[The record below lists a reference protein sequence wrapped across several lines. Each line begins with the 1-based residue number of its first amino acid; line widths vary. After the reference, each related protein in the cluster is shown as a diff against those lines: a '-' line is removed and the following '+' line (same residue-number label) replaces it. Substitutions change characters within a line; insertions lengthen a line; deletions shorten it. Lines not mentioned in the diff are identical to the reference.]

1 MELVAAYSNPSL
13 HKNSIQV
20 EINRKLYMDEV
31 TRDKNDGFD
40 TVKKNLKIVLQEV
53 KNWISKKQGE

>member
-1 MELVAAYSNPSL
+1 
-13 HKNSIQV
+13 
-20 EINRKLYMDEV
+20 MDEV
-31 TRDKNDGFD
+31 TREKNDGFD